1 MISQWAKNILKIV
14 LNLTD
19 KNKAANALHYH
30 RYVNQPSNSS
40 LNPMHSKLGL
50 LELKCKR

>member
-40 LNPMHSKLGL
+40 LNPMLSKLGL

>member
-1 MISQWAKNILKIV
+1 MISQWAKNTLKNV

-19 KNKAANALHYH
+19 KNKAAKAFHY
-30 RYVNQPSNSS
+30 YLDVNQPSNSS
-40 LNPMHSKLGL
+40 LNPMLSKLGL